1 VVGAGVV
8 AKVLALAGIAALA
21 PLSVAIFALNME
33 VARLLAVLASM
44 VSAAAMIGIVL
55 ALRPILC
62 VAAQLDARAGGSA
75 GVPAASSAVHKHRLT
90 GLPVREHFLAA
101 VTRHI
106 RAPQTQGVLGLV
118 RLANFDQVLAFDAD
132 AAQRMISTVAR
143 RLAGA
148 VKAGR
153 LVAHVDRDC
162 FALWFDAGADEAA
175 GELEAVGY
183 VLRQELTDG
192 DLTFTPEIQLG
203 SALYPVDAEDAGNL
217 LNRAFV
223 SLAHPQRTE
232 EGAIAFFATSKIFG
246 APSVAAN
253 LRWTSSPSSTS
264 RWDALWGPRPCC
276 AGGRKRMQ
284 RSRPRR
290 W

>member
-1 VVGAGVV
+1 VVGVKGAYAHVVGAGVV
-8 AKVLALAGIAALA
+8 AKALALAGIAALA

-33 VARLLAVLASM
+33 AARLLAVLASM

-75 GVPAASSAVHKHRLT
+75 RVRAASDNPKLLKANVAAIVAELDASSAVHKHRLT

-106 RAPQTQGVLGLV
+106 GAPQTQGVLGLV

-132 AAQRMISTVAR
+132 AAQRMILTLAR

-162 FALWFDAGADEAA
+162 FALWFDAGAEEAA
-175 GELEAVGY
+175 GELEA
-183 VLRQELTDG
+183 
-192 DLTFTPEIQLG
+192 
-203 SALYPVDAEDAGNL
+203 
-217 LNRAFV
+217 
-223 SLAHPQRTE
+223 
-232 EGAIAFFATSKIFG
+232 
-246 APSVAAN
+246 
-253 LRWTSSPSSTS
+253 
-264 RWDALWGPRPCC
+264 
-276 AGGRKRMQ
+276 GG
-284 RSRPRR
+284 
-290 W
+290 